1 MATPQVPM
9 QTFDQASTTLE
20 KAFSQLKISVM
31 SQDAVLFQQTTLDDV
46 KNAAHAIETR
56 QRERKSM
63 HNMAR
68 LKPFFEGLEKYS
80 RVIEVLC
87 NGTDYLPWIW
97 VSYII

>member
-20 KAFSQLKISVM
+20 KAVSRLKSSVI

-46 KNAAHAIETR
+46 KNAARAIETR